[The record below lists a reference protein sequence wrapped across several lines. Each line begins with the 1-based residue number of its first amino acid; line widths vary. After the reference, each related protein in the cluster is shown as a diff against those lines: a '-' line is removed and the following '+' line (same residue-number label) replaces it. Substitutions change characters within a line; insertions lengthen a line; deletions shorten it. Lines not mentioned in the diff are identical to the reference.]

1 MNLNWL
7 ESIIYGIVSG
17 LTEFLPVSSQA
28 HRIVLLEL
36 FGAGEE
42 PVLLRLI
49 MHLSVFAAMINGC
62 KGALNHL
69 RRERQLLRLPKR
81 RRSRQPDPRTVME
94 MKLLKMSAVPMVIGI
109 FLLGQRSVS
118 LNKLIHLSL
127 FLAINGILLYF
138 PAYISKANKDAR
150 SLSPLDGLLIGLAGV
165 LSAFPGISRIAGTSA
180 ASVARGADWHY
191 TGHFCLLL
199 SIPAILVLII
209 LDIIA
214 LVGAGLGTI
223 SFMIVVN
230 YMLAAAGAY
239 FGAFYSIQLF
249 RFLASKGGFVD
260 FSYYCW
266 GLSLFTFILY
276 LVT

>member
-7 ESIIYGIVSG
+7 ESMIYGVVSG

-28 HRIVLLEL
+28 HRIILLKL

-42 PVLLRLI
+42 PALLRLVT
-49 MHLSVFAAMINGC
+49 HLAMLAALLNGC

-69 RRERQLLRLPKR
+69 RKEQQLMRLPQR
-81 RRSRQPDPRTVME
+81 RRSRRPDPRTVME
-94 MKLLKMSAVPMVIGI
+94 IKLLKMSAIPMAIGV
-109 FLLGQRSVS
+109 FLLGQRSAS
-118 LNKLIHLSL
+118 LTNLIYLSI
-127 FLAINGILLYF
+127 FLAINGVLLYF

-150 SLSPLDGLLIGLAGV
+150 SLSPLDGLLIGLAGAA
-165 LSAFPGISRIAGTSA
+165 SAFPGVSRIAATSA
-180 ASVARGADWHY
+180 AAVARGADWHY
-191 TGHFCLLL
+191 TGHLCLLL
-199 SIPAILVLII
+199 SIPAILVLIL
-209 LDIIA
+209 LDIIV
-214 LVGAGLGTI
+214 LIGSGIGTI
-223 SFMIVVN
+223 SFMIVVK
-230 YMLAAAGAY
+230 YLLAAAGTY

-249 RFLASKGGFVD
+249 RFLASKGGFTD

>member
-165 LSAFPGISRIAGTSA
+165 LSAFPGISRIAATSA